1 MFDPIAFPTLSCTAY
16 YRAYGS
22 WRFSGVRSAQL
33 ATSDRETIGG
43 PTTRCSTP
51 CTR

>member
-1 MFDPIAFPTLSCTAY
+1 MFDRFAITLLSCAARY
-16 YRAYGS
+16 YSYGG

-43 PTTRCSTP
+43 NKTRCSTP